1 VAIRLTFWGVRGSI
15 PTPGPKTVTY
25 GGNTSCL
32 ELRFGAED
40 RLVIVDAGSGIREL
54 AGKLLAN
61 DLKKGPIRTKIFLS
75 HTHWDHIMGYP
86 FFTPIFI
93 PKTELDVYGPVSFE
107 DDPLEKVVGDQLR
120 YRYFPVRQEELAA
133 TIRYTALKE
142 SEQDLGGGLRLRTK
156 YLNHPILVLGYRFE
170 FEGKVLCTAYDHEP
184 YQNVFEMEPDDPRYD
199 AEAVKEG
206 ADAAAGE
213 NEKVMQFFRGAD
225 LLVHDSQY
233 TNQEYR
239 HGKPPKKGWG
249 HSTFEWAIN
258 AAHKAR
264 VKHLVLFHHD
274 PDRSDAEL
282 EGLVNGYRA
291 SIAGKSRMQVSI
303 AQEGRTFEV

>member
-1 VAIRLTFWGVRGSI
+1 MAIRLTFWGVRGSI
-15 PTPGPKTVTY
+15 PTPGPKTVKY

-32 ELRFGAED
+32 ELRFGADD

-61 DLKKGPIRTKIFLS
+61 DLKKGPIRTKIFLT
-75 HTHWDHIMGYP
+75 HTHWDHIMGFP

-93 PKTELDVYGPVSFE
+93 PKTELEVFGPVSFE
-107 DDPLEKVVGDQLR
+107 EDPLDKVVGDQLS
-120 YRYFPVRQEELAA
+120 YRYFPIRQAELSA
-133 TIRYTALKE
+133 TIGYFALKE
-142 SEQDLGGGLRLRTK
+142 SDQDLGGGVRLRTK

-184 YQNVFEMEPDDPRYD
+184 YQNVFEMSPSDPRYNAEA

-206 ADAAAGE
+206 AVAAAAE
-213 NEKVMQFFRGAD
+213 NEKVAKFFRGAD

-233 TNQEYR
+233 KQEEWEA
-239 HGKPPKKGWG
+239 GKKGWG
-249 HSTFEWAIN
+249 HSTFKWAIEQ
-258 AAHKAR
+258 AYRAG

-282 EGLVNGYRA
+282 EQIVNGYRA
-291 SIAGKSRMQVSI
+291 ALAGKSRMHISI

>member
-15 PTPGPKTVTY
+15 PTPGRNTVKY
-25 GGNTSCL
+25 GGNTACL
-32 ELRFGAED
+32 ELRFGADD

-75 HTHWDHIMGYP
+75 HTHWDHIMGFP

-93 PKTELDVYGPVSFE
+93 PKTELEVYGPVSFE
-107 DDPLEKVVGDQLR
+107 DDPLEAVVGGQLR

-133 TIRYTALKE
+133 TIRYFALKE
-142 SEQDLGGGLRLRTK
+142 SEQDLGGGVRLRTK

-184 YQNVFEMEPDDPRYD
+184 YQNVFDVAPDSPGYD

-206 ADAAAGE
+206 AAAAAGE
-213 NEKVMQFFRGAD
+213 NEKVRQFFSGAD
-225 LLVHDSQY
+225 LLVHDTQY
-233 TNQEYR
+233 TNQEWQA
-239 HGKPPKKGWG
+239 GKKGWG
-249 HSTFEWAIN
+249 HSTFEWAIQQ
-258 AAHKAR
+258 AHKAG
-264 VKHLVLFHHD
+264 VKHLILFHHD
-274 PDRSDAEL
+274 PDRSDAKL
-282 EGLVNGYRA
+282 EALVNGYRKA
-291 SIAGKSRMQVSI
+291 IAGKSSLKISI
-303 AQEGRTFEV
+303 AQEGSTFEV

>member
-1 VAIRLTFWGVRGSI
+1 VSIRLTFWGVRGSI
-15 PTPGPKTVTY
+15 PTPGPKTVKY
-25 GGNTSCL
+25 GGNTACL
-32 ELRFGAED
+32 ELRFGADD

-54 AGKLLAN
+54 AGKLLSN

-75 HTHWDHIMGYP
+75 HTHWDHIMGFP

-93 PKTELDVYGPVSFE
+93 PKTELEVYGPVSFE
-107 DDPLEKVVGDQLR
+107 EDPLEKVVGNQLT

-133 TIRYTALKE
+133 SIRYFALKE
-142 SEQDLGGGLRLRTK
+142 SEQDLGGGVRLKTK

-170 FEGKVLCTAYDHEP
+170 FEGKVLCTVYDHEP
-184 YQNVFEMEPDDPRYD
+184 YQNVFDMPPDDPRYD

-206 ADAAAGE
+206 ADAAAAE
-213 NEKVMQFFRGAD
+213 NEKVLQFFRGAD
-225 LLVHDSQY
+225 LLVHDTQY
-233 TNQEYR
+233 THKEWLA
-239 HGKPPKKGWG
+239 GKKGWG

-258 AAHKAR
+258 QANKAD

-274 PDRSDAEL
+274 PDRSDAKLEEL
-282 EGLVNGYRA
+282 VDGYRA
-291 SIAGKSRMQVSI
+291 AIKGKSRLQVSI

>member
-1 VAIRLTFWGVRGSI
+1 MAIRLTFWGVRGSI
-15 PTPGPKTVTY
+15 PTPGPKTVKY

-32 ELRFGAED
+32 ELRFGDDD
-40 RLVIVDAGSGIREL
+40 RLVIQDAGSGIREL

-61 DLKKGPIRTKIFLS
+61 DLKKGPIRTKIFLT
-75 HTHWDHIMGYP
+75 HTHWDHIMGFP

-93 PKTELDVYGPVSFE
+93 PKTELEIFGPVSFE
-107 DDPLEKVVGDQLR
+107 EDPLEKVIGDQLS
-120 YRYFPVRQEELAA
+120 YRYFPIRQAELSA
-133 TIRYTALKE
+133 TIGYFALKE
-142 SEQDLGGGLRLRTK
+142 SDQDLGGGVRLRTK

-184 YQNVFEMEPDDPRYD
+184 YQNVFEMSPSDPRYNAEA

-206 ADAAAGE
+206 AVAAAAE
-213 NEKVMQFFRGAD
+213 NEKVAQFFRGAD

-233 TNQEYR
+233 KQEEWEA
-239 HGKPPKKGWG
+239 GKKGWG
-249 HSTFEWAIN
+249 HSTFKWAIEQ
-258 AAHKAR
+258 AYRAG

-282 EGLVNGYRA
+282 EQIVNGYRA
-291 SIAGKSRMQVSI
+291 ALAGKSRMQISI

>member
-1 VAIRLTFWGVRGSI
+1 MAIRLTFWGVRGSI

-32 ELRFGAED
+32 ELRFGDDD

-54 AGKLLAN
+54 AGKLMAN

-75 HTHWDHIMGYP
+75 HTHWDHIMGFP

-93 PKTELDVYGPVSFE
+93 PKTELEVYGPVSFE

-120 YRYFPVRQEELAA
+120 YRYFPVRQEELSASI
-133 TIRYTALKE
+133 TYVALKE
-142 SEQDLGGGLRLRTK
+142 GEQDLGGGVRLRTK

-170 FEGKVLCTAYDHEP
+170 FAGKVVCTAYDHEP
-184 YQNVFEMEPDDPRYD
+184 YQNVFDLPADDPRYD

-206 ADAAAGE
+206 AAAAAAE
-213 NEKVMQFFRGAD
+213 NDKVRRFFHGAD
-225 LLVHDSQY
+225 LLVHDTQY
-233 TNQEYR
+233 TDKEWSA
-239 HGKPPKKGWG
+239 GKKGWG
-249 HSTFEWAIN
+249 HSTYEWAIQQ
-258 AAHKAR
+258 AHKAG

-274 PDRSDAEL
+274 PDRSDARL
-282 EGLVNGYRA
+282 EALAKGYRA
-291 SIAGKSRMQVSI
+291 AIAGKSTMQISI

>member
-15 PTPGPKTVTY
+15 PTPGPNTVKY

-32 ELRFGAED
+32 ELRFGDED

-75 HTHWDHIMGYP
+75 HTHWDHIMGFP
-86 FFTPIFI
+86 FFTPIYI
-93 PKTELDVYGPVSFE
+93 PNTELEIYGPVTYE
-107 DDPLEKVVGDQLR
+107 DETLDEIIGGQLR
-120 YRYFPVRQEELAA
+120 YRYFPVRQEELRAR
-133 TIRYTALKE
+133 IDYYALKE
-142 SEQDLGGGLRLRTK
+142 SEQDLGGGLGLRTK

-170 FEGKVLCTAYDHEP
+170 FGGKVLCTVYDHEP
-184 YQNVFEMEPDDPRYD
+184 YRNLFDVAPDAPGFD
-199 AEAVKEG
+199 AEAVREG
-206 ADAAAGE
+206 AVAASEE
-213 NEKVMQFFRGAD
+213 NAKVQEFMRGAD
-225 LLVHDSQY
+225 LLVHDTQY
-233 TNQEYR
+233 THTEWLA
-239 HGKPPKKGWG
+239 GKQGWG

-258 AAHKAR
+258 NAHKAG

-274 PDRSDAEL
+274 PDRSDARLDEL
-282 EGLVNGYRA
+282 ADGYRA
-291 SIAGKSRMQVSI
+291 SIAGKTRMQISI